1 MVTNKL
7 LVRKEIETGKVLSQQ
22 LLFDDETTEHMI
34 ISDLPVIEEKEG
46 FSGHYIVS
54 STGQVT
60 IKYTEIPKSPEEIL
74 QNQINLQDQIIADLM
89 LEVAMLKKG
98 GVIANE

>member
-1 MVTNKL
+1 MTTKSI
-7 LVRKEIETGKVLSQQ
+7 LVRKEKETGKVISQQ

-54 STGQVT
+54 ETGEVS
-60 IKYTEIPKSPEEIL
+60 IEYIEIPKTEVEIL
-74 QNQINLQDQIIADLM
+74 EEKLLEQEKLIADLM
-89 LEVAMLKKG
+89 LMVAG
-98 GVIANE
+98 GNK